1 MNITQDAESTV
12 TPAEWTPPPPPSPR
26 DALLKHIAHAQ
37 MPVAAKKL
45 AAKLLAR
52 NQAPGTRFVV
62 ALSVLRE
69 LCHAATNLDVIKH
82 LRRMRAAGLVDYVIF
97 FGPQKVELWFVVKA
111 QEAS

>member
-1 MNITQDAESTV
+1 MNMQSDNSTV
-12 TPAEWTPPPPPSPR
+12 TPVVWTPDSSVPTSR
-26 DALLKHIAHAQ
+26 DAITKSIDDAK
-37 MPVAAKKL
+37 MPVATKKL

-62 ALSVLRE
+62 TLSALRE

-97 FGPQKVELWFVVKA
+97 FGPQKVELWFIVP
-111 QEAS
+111 